1 MHGEHGILGMRLG
14 DLDRRSGT
22 IVVRLKGARDEH
34 RVPVSDD
41 FWPVFAR
48 YLGQERGL
56 GEPGGSGVGD
66 VPPRPRKPADLF
78 RRLSSSLRHLCRKV
92 GVHVT
97 AHMFRHA
104 LAQAVVDVAGLKV
117 AQEMLGH
124 AHIST
129 TADTYSHVDEQAM
142 VAAVERARDL
152 FDLRAGDEARR
163 RHAGGYV
170 FPYDPATLAELDAAA
185 DSGLGEEPAAVSSP
199 WAFPE
204 LADRRYDGEVL
215 LAVLEPLVD
224 RLVMDRANQS
234 KMRLS
239 MRELTRGVGRSAGRR
254 RCRSDGRRLS
264 GGCGRIGCAASAAL
278 LTIAGRS
285 GCAR

>member
-1 MHGEHGILGMRLG
+1 MRLG

-56 GEPGGSGVGD
+56 GDPED
-66 VPPRPRKPADLF
+66 PAWVMF
-78 RRLSSSLRHLCRKV
+78 RRGHGSPLTYSAFEQSLRHLCRTV

-142 VAAVERARDL
+142 VAAVEQARDL
-152 FDLRAGDEARR
+152 FDLRAATKPG
-163 RHAGGYV
+163 HGTAGGYV
-170 FPYDPATLAELDAAA
+170 FPYDPSTLAELDAAA
-185 DSGLGEEPAAVSSP
+185 DGGLGEEP
-199 WAFPE
+199 
-204 LADRRYDGEVL
+204 RR
-215 LAVLEPLVD
+215 
-224 RLVMDRANQS
+224 
-234 KMRLS
+234 
-239 MRELTRGVGRSAGRR
+239 
-254 RCRSDGRRLS
+254 
-264 GGCGRIGCAASAAL
+264 
-278 LTIAGRS
+278 
-285 GCAR
+285 

>member
-34 RVPVSDD
+34 RVPVSADV
-41 FWPVFAR
+41 WPVFAC

-56 GEPGGSGVGD
+56 GAPED
-66 VPPRPRKPADLF
+66 PAWVMF
-78 RRLSSSLRHLCRKV
+78 RRSHGRPLSYSAFECSLRHLCRSV

-124 AHIST
+124 ALIST

-142 VAAVERARDL
+142 VAAVERVRDL
-152 FDLRAGDEARR
+152 FDLRAAPNLGDGTT
-163 RHAGGYV
+163 GGYV
-170 FPYDPATLAELDAAA
+170 FPHDPSTLAELDAAA
-185 DSGLGEEPAAVSSP
+185 DSGPGAEP
-199 WAFPE
+199 
-204 LADRRYDGEVL
+204 RR
-215 LAVLEPLVD
+215 
-224 RLVMDRANQS
+224 
-234 KMRLS
+234 
-239 MRELTRGVGRSAGRR
+239 
-254 RCRSDGRRLS
+254 
-264 GGCGRIGCAASAAL
+264 
-278 LTIAGRS
+278 
-285 GCAR
+285 